1 VGRAGVR
8 AQRERRG
15 GGGERMSG
23 MSSPGA
29 SKPEDETSMNA
40 ITASARPATHA
51 RTSTRSRLRVP
62 AARTWLAAGQWLVTL
77 LLCAFLIVPV
87 VMSIMAG
94 LTVNYF
100 KGLSSGLT
108 LRWLVEVWTQY
119 HGSVWLSLEVAAA
132 TLLITLLTGVP
143 AGYVLARSKT
153 RLSRIIEECLVLPI
167 ALPGLASALALLV
180 VYGGFTRFRMSAAF
194 IVVGHVVFTLPFMVR
209 AVAAICASSD
219 LRMLEEGAA
228 SLGAN
233 FFERFVTIVLPN
245 ARPGIVAGALAVL
258 TLSIGE
264 FNLTWMLHT
273 PDTKTLPVGL
283 ADTYASLR
291 IEIGSAYTI
300 LFFIMTMPLLVA
312 MQWLGVDATGQR
324 GAAKKRGGVSSAEP
338 ASMSA
343 STPSPG
349 SITTP

>member
-1 VGRAGVR
+1 
-8 AQRERRG
+8 
-15 GGGERMSG
+15 
-23 MSSPGA
+23 
-29 SKPEDETSMNA
+29 MNPLTN
-40 ITASARPATHA
+40 TAPHNAARPRPLPRISS
-51 RTSTRSRLRVP
+51 RTL
-62 AARTWLAAGQWLVTL
+62 LAAGQWFVTL

-87 VMSIMAG
+87 VMSIVAG

-100 KGLSSGLT
+100 KGVSSGLT
-108 LRWLVEVWTQY
+108 LRWLAEVWAQY
-119 HGSVWLSLEVAAA
+119 NGSVFLSLEVAAL
-132 TLLITLLTGVP
+132 TLAVTLITGVP
-143 AGYVLARSKT
+143 AGYALARSKT
-153 RLSRIIEECLVLPI
+153 RAARFIEELLVLPI

-180 VYGGFTRFRMSAAF
+180 VYGGFTAFRMSVLF

-209 AVAAICASSD
+209 AVAAICASAD
-219 LRMLEEGAA
+219 LRTLEEGAA
-228 SLGAN
+228 SLGAT
-233 FFERFVTIVLPN
+233 FMQRFITIVLPN

-312 MQWLGVDATGQR
+312 MQWFGVDATGQR
-324 GAAKKRGGVSSAEP
+324 NTTKPRRTRVANLQNPSSLSDE
-338 ASMSA
+338 
-343 STPSPG
+343 SP
-349 SITTP
+349 